1 MRTAFR
7 IGIILFSGL
16 SLIWAQGSGAGE
28 EAKRKINIIYG
39 GNFTKDNAKY
49 PGASI
54 FSRDDQQQV
63 QFEHQ
68 GADMWCDVAILFN
81 EQNRIEAYG
90 NIRLQQGDSIEM
102 NSKKL
107 IYNGNTRMADAYDD
121 VYLTNGEM
129 RLETDTLYFDRNRQ
143 RAYYLT
149 GGTIIDS
156 ANVLESRT
164 GRYFIELKKYQ
175 FRSDVTITNPEY
187 KLESERLDYF
197 TEAKDV
203 YMYGPSTI
211 TGEDYVLYCER
222 GYYDTRIEQGYGVR
236 NTKIYY
242 DNRIIEGDSVFFD
255 KRREFASATNNI
267 QVTDTLNQ
275 GIVRAHYAEV
285 FKAMDS
291 VIATRRAVAVQ
302 LVEQDSMYIHGDTLM
317 VTGPPDDRLLRAFHK
332 ARIFKT
338 DLSGKCDTIRFVERT
353 GIAHMIKEPILWNA
367 GNQMTGDLIQLLI
380 DTETEKLDS
389 LKVLENAFVIS
400 QDSIGKEG
408 YNQAKG
414 KDLLGKFDGNQLV
427 QVELI
432 KNAEAIYYPYDA
444 DNQLIGID
452 KKVCSTIVLYL
463 NGNDIEQIEF
473 QNNVDGNIFPL
484 SELPEES
491 RLLRGFKWRGDE
503 QLLQPSDIFDQ
514 DDIFLLPIIQGLKE
528 PEPPDEFTKAQPP
541 QKQQ

>member
-7 IGIILFSGL
+7 LGILIFSGL
-16 SLIWAQGSGAGE
+16 SLVWAQQPGAGQ
-28 EAKRKINIIYG
+28 EAQRKINIIYG

-49 PGASI
+49 PGASV
-54 FSRDDQQQV
+54 FSRDQQRQV

-68 GADMWCDVAILFN
+68 GADMWCDVAIMYN

-107 IYNGNTRMADAYDD
+107 FYNGNTRMADAYED

-156 ANVLESRT
+156 ANVLRSRT

-175 FRSDVTITNPEY
+175 FRSDVTITNPDY
-187 KLESERLDYF
+187 ILESERLDYF
-197 TEAKDV
+197 TEEKDV

-211 TGEDYVLYCER
+211 TGEDYVMYCER
-222 GYYDTRIEQGYGVR
+222 GYYDTKIEQGYGVR

-242 DNRIIEGDSVFFD
+242 DDRIIEGDSVFFD

-267 QVTDTLNQ
+267 QVTDTVNQ
-275 GIVRAHYAEV
+275 GIVRAHYAELY
-285 FKAMDS
+285 KAMDS

-317 VTGPPDDRLLRAFHK
+317 VTGPPDSRLLRAFHK

-353 GIAHMIKEPILWNA
+353 GIAHMVNEPILWNA

-380 DTETEKLDS
+380 DTNTEKLDS

-400 QDSIGKEG
+400 QDTIGNEG

-414 KDLLGKFDGNQLV
+414 KDLLGKFVGNQLV

-473 QNNVDGNIFPL
+473 RNNVDGNIFPL

-514 DDIFLLPIIQGLKE
+514 DDIFLLPVIQGLKE
-528 PEPPDEFTKAQPP
+528 PEPPDEFTRVKPP
-541 QKQQ
+541 QNEQ